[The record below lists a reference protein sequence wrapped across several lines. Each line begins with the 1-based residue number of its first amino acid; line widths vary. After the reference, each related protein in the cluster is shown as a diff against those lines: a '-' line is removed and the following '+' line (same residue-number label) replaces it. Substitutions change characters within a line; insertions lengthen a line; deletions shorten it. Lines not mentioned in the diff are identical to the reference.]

1 MKSCLQLK
9 FFERGP
15 IVFSSSAL
23 GVTTMNSRQKEKSE
37 EEESKVRRRCFTL
50 LTKKISYA

>member
-37 EEESKVRRRCFTL
+37 EEE
-50 LTKKISYA
+50 